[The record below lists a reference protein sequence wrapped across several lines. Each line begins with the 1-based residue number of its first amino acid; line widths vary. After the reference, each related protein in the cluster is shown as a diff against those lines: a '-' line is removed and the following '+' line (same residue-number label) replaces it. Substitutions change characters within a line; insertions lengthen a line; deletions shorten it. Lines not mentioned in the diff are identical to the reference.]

1 MLCSRMDYICEEE
14 RTKRK
19 RGVREG
25 MRWGN
30 EKITEKIKEM
40 EAGIPVIQVKIRVE
54 RGKER
59 KNKGKKEK
67 RKP

>member
-1 MLCSRMDYICEEE
+1 
-14 RTKRK
+14 
-19 RGVREG
+19 